1 MSAILELKHIS
12 KHYPD
17 GDELLSILDNLDLSV
32 SAGEFVAILGPSGSG
47 KSTLLSIAGL
57 LLGADQGSLYVNH
70 ENVTDLSQ
78 RQRTQLRREALGFI
92 FQSHQLLPYLTIQE
106 QLQQEARFVKHYDKK
121 TSLEEINKLLSDL
134 GIEQCAHKYP
144 NQLSGGQK
152 QRAAI
157 ARAFINHPKV
167 ILADE
172 PTASLDEE
180 RGRQVTELIRQ
191 EVKSHNTAA
200 IMVTH
205 DERVLD
211 LVDTVYRL
219 KDGKLV
225 KENF

>member
-106 QLQQEARFVKHYDKK
+106 QLQQEARFAKHYDKK

-157 ARAFINHPKV
+157 ARALEHLLIILRLSWQMSQQLALMKNVGVKLQNLFVRKLNHI
-167 ILADE
+167 ILQ
-172 PTASLDEE
+172 L
-180 RGRQVTELIRQ
+180 LW
-191 EVKSHNTAA
+191 
-200 IMVTH
+200 
-205 DERVLD
+205 
-211 LVDTVYRL
+211 
-219 KDGKLV
+219 
-225 KENF
+225 

>member
-106 QLQQEARFVKHYDKK
+106 QLQQEARFAKHYDKK

-134 GIEQCAHKYP
+134 GIEQCAHKYLT
-144 NQLSGGQK
+144 NYREDKSNAQQLLEHLLIILRLSWQMSQQPALMKNVGVKLQNLF
-152 QRAAI
+152 
-157 ARAFINHPKV
+157 ARKLNRI
-167 ILADE
+167 ILQQ
-172 PTASLDEE
+172 LW
-180 RGRQVTELIRQ
+180 
-191 EVKSHNTAA
+191 
-200 IMVTH
+200 
-205 DERVLD
+205 
-211 LVDTVYRL
+211 
-219 KDGKLV
+219 
-225 KENF
+225 